1 MHWWARDQFSHER
14 AAAIDNMSVASSSGS
29 TQIRFVTVGRRCGG
43 QLCEG
48 SGRNLWNDGN
58 I

>member
-43 QLCEG
+43 QLREG
-48 SGRNLWNDGN
+48 SGRNL
-58 I
+58 